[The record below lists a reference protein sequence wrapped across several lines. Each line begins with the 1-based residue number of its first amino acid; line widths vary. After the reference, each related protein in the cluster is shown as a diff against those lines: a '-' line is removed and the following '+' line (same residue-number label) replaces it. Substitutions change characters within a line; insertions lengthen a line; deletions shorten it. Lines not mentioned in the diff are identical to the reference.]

1 MERKENAK
9 RVFDW
14 NFLNSYTKTTP
25 RAPCNDGT
33 YGMDPEHALCAQ
45 RRTAKRRAINQ
56 RRRRRRRSHERLRRA
71 RFVHCLV
78 VELTDWDAPEQNA
91 RGFPSCRPTLCE
103 IKRNATVHV
112 RGTENTERKVN
123 SLKQSARVAWHRRR
137 YKRLKESRSPSQVDD
152 YWVRTR

>member
-1 MERKENAK
+1 MNPAHGLFRRKSTHFCQDGAATINHNHPKHQPLGLRSPAKGDNFPSLFIQTPQSQLLRKKAKYKRTLIRMERKENAK

-78 VELTDWDAPEQNA
+78 VELTD
-91 RGFPSCRPTLCE
+91 
-103 IKRNATVHV
+103 
-112 RGTENTERKVN
+112 
-123 SLKQSARVAWHRRR
+123 
-137 YKRLKESRSPSQVDD
+137 
-152 YWVRTR
+152 